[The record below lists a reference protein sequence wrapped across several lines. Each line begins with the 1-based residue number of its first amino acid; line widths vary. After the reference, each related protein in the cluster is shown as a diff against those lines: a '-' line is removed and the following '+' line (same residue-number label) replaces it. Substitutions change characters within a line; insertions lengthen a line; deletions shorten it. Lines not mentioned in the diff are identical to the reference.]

1 MVNTLVIAN
10 QKGGVGKT
18 TTAVNLAASL
28 CAMKR
33 SVLLVDLDPQ
43 ANATTGSGVKK
54 CDQSKGSAAA
64 LMGTN
69 GQAIFKTD
77 LGYDIMP
84 SGPELIAAESF
95 LRGGGDQ
102 ERALLNYLSSTKDNY
117 DYIII
122 DCPPS
127 LNLLTLNGLRAA
139 QDLLV
144 PMQCEYFALEGL
156 AGLLETVS
164 QLNDST
170 GHNLQLKAVVRT
182 MFDPRNKLGQQ
193 VTTELQKHFSS
204 ELYST
209 VIPRNIKLAEA
220 PSFGKSVLSYE
231 PNAKGSL
238 AYLALAG
245 ELIGRMEDQYK
256 DNNYEQRQV

>member
-1 MVNTLVIAN
+1 
-10 QKGGVGKT
+10 
-18 TTAVNLAASL
+18 
-28 CAMKR
+28 
-33 SVLLVDLDPQ
+33 
-43 ANATTGSGVKK
+43 
-54 CDQSKGSAAA
+54 
-64 LMGTN
+64 MGTQ
-69 GQAIFKTD
+69 GDIIFATE
-77 LGYDIMP
+77 LGYDLMP

-102 ERALLNYLSSTKDNY
+102 ERALLNYLAEIKAKY

-139 QDLLV
+139 KDLLV

-164 QLNDST
+164 QLNNST
-170 GHNLQLKAVVRT
+170 GHNLELKAVVRT

-193 VTTELQKHFSS
+193 VTGELQKHFSA

-220 PSFGKSVLSYE
+220 PSFGKSALSYE

-245 ELIGRMEDQYK
+245 ELIGRMEEQYTES
-256 DNNYEQRQV
+256 NNEQRQV

>member
-1 MVNTLVIAN
+1 MVNTVVVAN

-18 TTAVNLAASL
+18 TTALNLAASL

-33 SVLLVDLDPQ
+33 KVLLIDLDPQ

-54 CDQSKGSAAA
+54 ADQSEGSSAA
-64 LMGTN
+64 LMGKS
-69 GQAIFKTD
+69 GDIIFKTE
-77 LGYDIMP
+77 LGYDLMP

-95 LRGGGDQ
+95 LRGEGDK
-102 ERALLNYLSSTKDNY
+102 ERALLNYLSGVSQNY

-139 QDLLV
+139 KDLLV

-156 AGLLETVS
+156 AGLLETVG
-164 QLNDST
+164 QLNNTT

-193 VTTELQKHFSS
+193 VTGELQKHFSG

-220 PSFGKSVLSYE
+220 PSFGESALSYD

-245 ELIGRMEDQYK
+245 EMIGRMEDKYAER
-256 DNNYEQRQV
+256 NHEQR

>member
-1 MVNTLVIAN
+1 
-10 QKGGVGKT
+10 
-18 TTAVNLAASL
+18 
-28 CAMKR
+28 MKR
-33 SVLLVDLDPQ
+33 KVLLIDLDPQ

-54 CDQSKGSAAA
+54 ADQSEGSSAA
-64 LMGTN
+64 LMGKS
-69 GQAIFKTD
+69 GDIIFKTE
-77 LGYDIMP
+77 LGYDLMP

-95 LRGGGDQ
+95 LRGEGDK
-102 ERALLNYLSSTKDNY
+102 ERALLNYLSGVNQNY

-139 QDLLV
+139 KDLLV

-156 AGLLETVS
+156 AGLLETVG
-164 QLNDST
+164 QLNNTT

-193 VTTELQKHFSS
+193 VTGELQKHFSG

-220 PSFGKSVLSYE
+220 PSFGESALSYD

-245 ELIGRMEDQYK
+245 EMIGRMEDQYAER
-256 DNNYEQRQV
+256 NHEQR

>member
-1 MVNTLVIAN
+1 MVNTVVVAN

-18 TTAVNLAASL
+18 TTALNLAASL

-33 SVLLVDLDPQ
+33 KVLLIDLDPQ

-54 CDQSKGSAAA
+54 ADQSEGSSAA
-64 LMGTN
+64 LMGKS
-69 GQAIFKTD
+69 GDIIFKTE
-77 LGYDIMP
+77 LGYDLMP

-95 LRGGGDQ
+95 LRGEGDK
-102 ERALLNYLSSTKDNY
+102 ERALLNYLSGVSQNY

-139 QDLLV
+139 KDLLV

-156 AGLLETVS
+156 AGLLETVG
-164 QLNDST
+164 QLNNTT

-193 VTTELQKHFSS
+193 VTGELQKHFSG

-220 PSFGKSVLSYE
+220 PSFGESALSYD

-245 ELIGRMEDQYK
+245 EMIGRMEDQYAET
-256 DNNYEQRQV
+256 NHEQR

>member
-1 MVNTLVIAN
+1 MCIRD
-10 QKGGVGKT
+10 
-18 TTAVNLAASL
+18 
-28 CAMKR
+28 R
-33 SVLLVDLDPQ
+33 SGDI
-43 ANATTGSGVKK
+43 
-54 CDQSKGSAAA
+54 
-64 LMGTN
+64 
-69 GQAIFKTD
+69 IFKTE
-77 LGYDIMP
+77 LGYDLMP

-95 LRGGGDQ
+95 LRGEGDK
-102 ERALLNYLSSTKDNY
+102 ERALLNYLSGVNQNY

-139 QDLLV
+139 KDLLV

-156 AGLLETVS
+156 AGLLETVG
-164 QLNDST
+164 QLNNTT

-193 VTTELQKHFSS
+193 VTGELQKHFSG

-220 PSFGKSVLSYE
+220 PSFGESALSYD

-245 ELIGRMEDQYK
+245 EMIGRMEDQYAER
-256 DNNYEQRQV
+256 NHEQR

>member
-1 MVNTLVIAN
+1 MVNTVVVAN

-18 TTAVNLAASL
+18 TTALNLAASL

-33 SVLLVDLDPQ
+33 KVLLIDLDPQ

-54 CDQSKGSAAA
+54 ADQSEGSSAA
-64 LMGTN
+64 LMGKS
-69 GQAIFKTD
+69 GDIIFKTE
-77 LGYDIMP
+77 LGYDLMP

-95 LRGGGDQ
+95 LRGEGDK
-102 ERALLNYLSSTKDNY
+102 ERALLNYLSGVSQNY

-139 QDLLV
+139 KDLLV

-156 AGLLETVS
+156 AGLLETVG
-164 QLNDST
+164 QLNNTT
-170 GHNLQLKAVVRT
+170 GHNLQLKAVIRT

-193 VTTELQKHFSS
+193 VTGELQKHFSG

-220 PSFGKSVLSYE
+220 PSFGESALSYD

-245 ELIGRMEDQYK
+245 EMIGRMEDQYAER
-256 DNNYEQRQV
+256 NHEQR

>member
-1 MVNTLVIAN
+1 MVNTLVVAN

-18 TTAVNLAASL
+18 TTALNLAASL
-28 CAMKR
+28 YAMKR
-33 SVLLVDLDPQ
+33 KVLLVDLDPQ

-54 CDQSKGSAAA
+54 CDQSEGSAAA
-64 LMGTN
+64 LMGTDGTVVFN
-69 GQAIFKTD
+69 TD
-77 LGYDIMP
+77 LGYDLMP
-84 SGPELIAAESF
+84 SGSELIAAESY
-95 LRGGGDQ
+95 LRGEGDK
-102 ERALLNYLSSTKDNY
+102 EKALLNYLAKIEQNY

-139 QDLLV
+139 KDLLV

-156 AGLLETVS
+156 AGLLETVN

-170 GHNLQLKAVVRT
+170 GHNLKLKAVVRT

-193 VTTELQKHFSS
+193 VTGELQKHFSG
-204 ELYST
+204 ELYAT
-209 VIPRNIKLAEA
+209 VIPRNVKLAEA
-220 PSFGKSVLSYE
+220 PSFGKSALSYE

-245 ELIGRMEDQYK
+245 ELIGKMEEQYT
-256 DNNYEQRQV
+256 DTSYEQR

>member
-1 MVNTLVIAN
+1 M
-10 QKGGVGKT
+10 
-18 TTAVNLAASL
+18 
-28 CAMKR
+28 
-33 SVLLVDLDPQ
+33 
-43 ANATTGSGVKK
+43 
-54 CDQSKGSAAA
+54 
-64 LMGTN
+64 
-69 GQAIFKTD
+69 
-77 LGYDIMP
+77 
-84 SGPELIAAESF
+84 
-95 LRGGGDQ
+95 
-102 ERALLNYLSSTKDNY
+102 
-117 DYIII
+117 
-122 DCPPS
+122 
-127 LNLLTLNGLRAA
+127 LTLNGLRAA
-139 QDLLV
+139 KDLLV

-156 AGLLETVS
+156 AGLLETVG

-193 VTTELQKHFSS
+193 VTGELQKHFSS

-245 ELIGRMEDQYK
+245 ELIGKMEEQYS
-256 DNNYEQRQV
+256 DNVHEQRQI

>member
-1 MVNTLVIAN
+1 MVNTVVVAN

-18 TTAVNLAASL
+18 TTALNLAASL

-33 SVLLVDLDPQ
+33 KVLLIDLDPQ

-54 CDQSKGSAAA
+54 ADQSEGSSAA
-64 LMGTN
+64 LMGKS
-69 GQAIFKTD
+69 GDIIFKTE
-77 LGYDIMP
+77 LGYDLMP

-95 LRGGGDQ
+95 LRGEGDK
-102 ERALLNYLSSTKDNY
+102 ERALLNYLSGVSQNY

-139 QDLLV
+139 KDLLV

-156 AGLLETVS
+156 AGPLETVG
-164 QLNDST
+164 QLNNTT

-193 VTTELQKHFSS
+193 VTGELQKHFSG

-220 PSFGKSVLSYE
+220 PSFGESALSYD

-245 ELIGRMEDQYK
+245 EMIGRMEDQYAER
-256 DNNYEQRQV
+256 NHEQR

>member
-1 MVNTLVIAN
+1 MVNTVVVAN

-18 TTAVNLAASL
+18 TTALNLAASL

-33 SVLLVDLDPQ
+33 KVLLIDLDPQ

-54 CDQSKGSAAA
+54 ADQSEGSSAA
-64 LMGTN
+64 LMGKS
-69 GQAIFKTD
+69 GDIIFKTE
-77 LGYDIMP
+77 LGYDLMP

-95 LRGGGDQ
+95 LRGEGDK
-102 ERALLNYLSSTKDNY
+102 ERALLNYLSGVSQNY

-139 QDLLV
+139 KDLLV
-144 PMQCEYFALEGL
+144 PMQCKYFALEGL
-156 AGLLETVS
+156 AGLLETVG
-164 QLNDST
+164 QLNNTT

-193 VTTELQKHFSS
+193 VTGELQKHFSG

-220 PSFGKSVLSYE
+220 PSFGESALSYD

-245 ELIGRMEDQYK
+245 EMIGRMEDQYAER
-256 DNNYEQRQV
+256 NHEQR

>member
-28 CAMKR
+28 HAMKR
-33 SVLLVDLDPQ
+33 SVLLIDLDPQ
-43 ANATTGSGVKK
+43 ANATTGSGLKK
-54 CDQSKGSAAA
+54 CDQTEGSAAA
-64 LMGTN
+64 LMGTQ
-69 GQAIFKTD
+69 GDIIFATEP
-77 LGYDIMP
+77 GYDLMP

-102 ERALLNYLSSTKDNY
+102 ERALLNYLAEIKAKY

-139 QDLLV
+139 KDLLV

-164 QLNDST
+164 QLNNST
-170 GHNLQLKAVVRT
+170 GHNLELKAVVRT

-193 VTTELQKHFSS
+193 VTGELQKHFSA

-220 PSFGKSVLSYE
+220 PSFGKSALSYE

-245 ELIGRMEDQYK
+245 ELIGRMEEQYTES
-256 DNNYEQRQV
+256 NNEQRQV